1 MLGQTVKKMADKE
14 KISALLDGEEL
25 DQSIINALAVD
36 KESEQA
42 WQNFNLIGDVMRGDA
57 PQGKEWNIAANV
69 ALALENE
76 PAYTGVTDFSAKP
89 EVVAPVVDIRT
100 VQQAPESQPTPRQ
113 AKRSLPAWFT
123 QFGQVAIA
131 ASVSLAVIVGVQQYN
146 GGDDGLV
153 AEATNTQLPVL
164 QTIPFAGKAEPVS
177 LTRDSVR
184 SGAHNNASN
193 EAQLMEQRRRINAML
208 QDYELQLRFNAE
220 DGSIDRTL
228 LETNSPV
235 AD

>member
-1 MLGQTVKKMADKE
+1 MADKE
-14 KISALLDGEEL
+14 KISALVDGEEL
-25 DQSIINALAVD
+25 DQSIINALTVD
-36 KESEQA
+36 KESEQS
-42 WQNFNLIGDVMRGDA
+42 WHDFNLIGDVIRGDA
-57 PQGKEWNIAANV
+57 PQCKEWNIAGSV
-69 ALALENE
+69 ALALDNE
-76 PAYTGVTDFSAKP
+76 PAHVGLTDFSAEP
-89 EVVAPVVDIRT
+89 DVIVPVVDTPVIDIRT
-100 VQQAPESQPTPRQ
+100 AQHTESQPTPRQ
-113 AKRSLPAWFT
+113 AKRTLPAWLT

-146 GGDDGLV
+146 GGDDALV
-153 AEATNTQLPVL
+153 ADATNSQLPVL
-164 QTIPFAGKAEPVS
+164 QTIPFGGKAEPVS

-184 SGAHNNASN
+184 TGAHNSAPS

-228 LETNSPV
+228 LEANSSV